1 MLEDRLLRKYARKG
15 ILVDSSLLVVYII
28 GNLDVGHLAKCP
40 ATKNFTGEDF
50 GLLLNIL
57 ARFQRVVTTAH
68 ILTEVSN
75 LGGKLPGRLR
85 EEFRIVFRLA
95 INQLSENG
103 VAATAIANSNDFIRF
118 GVTDTAITLLSPRSY
133 LVLTTDF
140 PLSGLLAKRGV
151 DVVNFNHLRLGA

>member
-1 MLEDRLLRKYARKG
+1 MPSYEKFHWRGFRTAVEHLGEISKG
-15 ILVDSSLLVVYII
+15 SNDSPHFNRSV
-28 GNLDVGHLAKCP
+28 
-40 ATKNFTGEDF
+40 E
-50 GLLLNIL
+50 
-57 ARFQRVVTTAH
+57 
-68 ILTEVSN
+68 
-75 LGGKLPGRLR
+75 LGGKTAGTAARG
-85 EEFRIVFRLA
+85 ISHSVSSGNKSA
-95 INQLSENG
+95 SENG